1 MAQHPIIHLIKKDI
15 LLEVRQQYSFYGIL
29 LYIAATVFVLFLVID
44 EPEGPIW
51 NGLFWVIQLF
61 ICINAVAKSFLQ
73 ESRARMLYFYSI
85 ASPVYFV
92 LAKLLFNSALMLLMS
107 FMSLLLFWA
116 LLGNPVQKAT
126 PFIGLVL
133 LGGWSLS
140 MVFTFLAA
148 IAAKAQQNAAI
159 MAILGFPIIVPQLML
174 LMKITNAAFNPALSI
189 LWNDIALLVAL
200 DVLVAILAVILFPFL
215 WRD

>member
-1 MAQHPIIHLIKKDI
+1 M
-15 LLEVRQQYSFYGIL
+15 LEIRQQYSFYGIL

-44 EPEGPIW
+44 EPEGPVW

-61 ICINAVAKSFLQ
+61 ICINAVAKSFMQ
-73 ESRARMLYFYSI
+73 ESRGRMLYFYTLS
-85 ASPVYFV
+85 SPVHFV
-92 LAKLLFNSALMLLMS
+92 LAKLLFNSVLMLLMS
-107 FMSLLLFWA
+107 FISLLLFWA
-116 LLGNPVQKAT
+116 LLGNPVQKT
-126 PFIGLVL
+126 VPFIGLVL

-174 LMKITNAAFNPALSI
+174 LMKITNAAFNPAI
-189 LWNDIALLVAL
+189 TFLWNDIALLASL

-215 WRD
+215 WKD